1 MNNYIDINNNQE
13 EGFAD
18 LTFDIITYKKKLFG
32 NIYIEC
38 AGNDNGKTI
47 GFGLELKKGMNG
59 ISNNDMRTWHT
70 YPDGI
75 KISFIKNL
83 SEEFI
88 ESLTK
93 SYELKHTNLK
103 LKKETTI
110 ECGSLTKNPL
120 DYKNKE
126 VQFKCFLD
134 STNEKNIYAEL
145 YINIDLPNK
154 KLYFKEK
161 DISYRENIIK
171 NLSE

>member
-1 MNNYIDINNNQE
+1 M
-13 EGFAD
+13 AH
-18 LTFDIITYKKKLFG
+18 
-32 NIYIEC
+32 
-38 AGNDNGKTI
+38 
-47 GFGLELKKGMNG
+47 
-59 ISNNDMRTWHT
+59 ISRRNKN
-70 YPDGI
+70 
-75 KISFIKNL
+75 KFIKNL

-93 SYELKHTNLK
+93 SYELKIENLK

-134 STNEKNIYAEL
+134 SSNEKNLYGEL

-154 KLYFKEK
+154 KLYIKEK
-161 DISYRENIIK
+161 DISYRENIVK
-171 NLSE
+171 YLSE